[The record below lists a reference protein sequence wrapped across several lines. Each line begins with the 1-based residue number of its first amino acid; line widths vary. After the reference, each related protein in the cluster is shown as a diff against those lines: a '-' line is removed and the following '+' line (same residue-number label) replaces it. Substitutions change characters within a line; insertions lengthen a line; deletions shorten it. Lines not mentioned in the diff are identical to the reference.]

1 MLKQK
6 LKCDETRLMVTESW
20 NMMFSSCTIP
30 LITRDITMLERRQ
43 YLVMNEILTVK
54 EVAELLKTSRVQVRK
69 MIQRGELPAIM
80 VGREYRIPAE
90 IIKAFITS
98 NLQ

>member
-1 MLKQK
+1 
-6 LKCDETRLMVTESW
+6 
-20 NMMFSSCTIP
+20 MMFSSCTIP